1 MTLQTVPVQIPQA
14 LYRRLERLAGL
25 TQRPVEEVVTRTLD
39 SNLPPA
45 PETWPDDLRVELLS
59 MESLSDDKL
68 WALAR
73 STASAEQQAL
83 QRQLLDKNGAGTI
96 TEAERRLL
104 AQLGHTADQR
114 MVRKAYAY
122 VLLKWRGHRL
132 PTLDE
137 LASPA

>member
-1 MTLQTVPVQIPQA
+1 MTLHTVPVQIPRS

-25 TQRPVEEVVTRTLD
+25 THRPVEEVVTRTLD

-45 PETWPDDLRVELLS
+45 LETWPDDLRVELLS
-59 MESLSDDKL
+59 MESLSDDDL
-68 WALAR
+68 WVIAR
-73 STASAEQQAL
+73 STASAEQQEL

-96 TEAERRLL
+96 TEAERRML
-104 AQLGHTADQR
+104 AQLGRTADQR

-137 LASPA
+137 LESQA